1 MKTAPWGAA
10 LSTQQKNL
18 VHLRR
23 QLHCAQTFVVA
34 LAGRGVLALAL
45 GRWLFVGLTGAQFG
59 EEARFFDGAFEAA
72 QCNFER
78 FVFAEFDDH
87 VCFAI
92 KCAGFKFSTFLLS
105 SLVI

>member
-1 MKTAPWGAA
+1 MKTAPEGAA

-23 QLHCAQTFVVA
+23 QLHCAQAFVVTF
-34 LAGRGVLALAL
+34 AGSGVLALAL
-45 GRWLFVGLTGAQFG
+45 GSWFFVRLTSAQLG
-59 EEARFFDGAFEAA
+59 QEARFFDGALETA
-72 QCNFER
+72 QCNFEW

-87 VCFAI
+87 VFFAV
-92 KCAGFKFSTFLLS
+92 KGAELLFSAFLLS